1 MKNLNY
7 LHIFEITIIVLVIF
21 VLAESIRRRFNIK
34 TEATRK
40 FAHVSTGAVTLFFPY
55 LFTSHISV
63 LILSTGFLILLIF
76 SQQFNFLNSIN
87 NIQRKSFGSIAYP
100 VVIYVCFY
108 FYSQKN
114 DLIYYFIPLL
124 IFIICDPLAAF
135 VGLETKWFPYR
146 IWKDSKTV
154 AGSLA
159 FLIASFLITF
169 FLLTYLQ
176 RTEIS
181 YAIFIS
187 GIMALVTTF
196 AEAASPLGLDN
207 LFVPLSSLLTL
218 ELLTV

>member
-7 LHIFEITIIVLVIF
+7 QQLFEVTITVLVIF
-21 VLAESIRRRFNIK
+21 VLAEFIRKQFKIK
-34 TEATRK
+34 TEVTRK
-40 FAHVSTGAVTLFFPY
+40 FAHISTGAVTLLFPY

-63 LILSTGFLILLIF
+63 LILSIGFLTLLIL
-76 SQQFNFLNSIN
+76 SQRFNFLNSIN
-87 NIQRKSFGSIAYP
+87 DIQRKSFGSLAYP
-100 VVIYVCFY
+100 VIIYACFY
-108 FYSQKN
+108 FYTQKG

-135 VGLETKWFPYR
+135 VGLKTKWVPYR
-146 IWKDSKTV
+146 MGKDSKTI

-159 FLIASFLITF
+159 FLISSFLLTF
-169 FLLTYLQ
+169 FLVTYHQ
-176 RTEIS
+176 RAGIS

-218 ELLTV
+218 ELLNV